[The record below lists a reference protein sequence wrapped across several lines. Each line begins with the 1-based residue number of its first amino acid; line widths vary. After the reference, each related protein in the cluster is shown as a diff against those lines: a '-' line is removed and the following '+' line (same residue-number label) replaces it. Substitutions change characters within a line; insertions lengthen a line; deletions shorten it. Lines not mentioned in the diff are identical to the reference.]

1 MKSSDP
7 KSKSYTLAVKNSF
20 NESTTH
26 NTMAAM
32 KTQALLQSNTA
43 DNSGLE
49 SQVAQY

>member
-1 MKSSDP
+1 MRNLYPRRQK
-7 KSKSYTLAVKNSF
+7 YVKNSF

-43 DNSGLE
+43 DNGGLE